1 MIGLIDADHIP
12 YIVCYNKVSEPEKTL
27 EEAISSANSYLSGLT
42 NGANVEEFNLFFTI
56 GKNFRYDIY
65 PEYKANRKN
74 NEKPP
79 FFNEVRDYLIKE
91 YYGIYG
97 YYLEA
102 DDILN
107 IYKNKY
113 IEDRVSYVVIS
124 TDKDITNLFG
134 VNYDIKNNVIN
145 AVTQDYADRYFWK
158 SMICGDTAD
167 NIKALPGKG
176 PAFAEKLFLNI
187 DDVESY
193 RSLVLQEYINK
204 FGEEVGIEEFYKNY
218 KCLKIKDSYEGIEFI
233 EPVKSTEVYA
243 RTLGVVGE

>member
-1 MIGLIDADHIP
+1 MIGLIDADFIP
-12 YIVCYNKVSEPEKTL
+12 YFVCYNKQDEPEKTL
-27 EEAISSANSYLSGLT
+27 DEAISSANSYLQGLL
-42 NGANVEEFNLFFTI
+42 NGTSVEEFNLFFTV
-56 GKNFRYDIY
+56 GKNFRYEIY
-65 PEYKANRKN
+65 PEYKANRIGK
-74 NEKPP
+74 EKPP
-79 FFNEVRDYLIKE
+79 FFDEVKTYLINE
-91 YYGIYG
+91 YKGIHG
-97 YYLEA
+97 YNLEA

-167 NIKALPGKG
+167 NIKGLPGKG
-176 PAFAEKLFLNI
+176 PVFADKLFLNI

-193 RSLVLQEYINK
+193 RNLVLNEYITK
-204 FGEEVGIEEFYKNY
+204 FGEENGINEFYVNY
-218 KCLKIKDSYEGIEFI
+218 KCLKIKDSYEGIEFL
-233 EPVKSTEVYA
+233 EPIKSTEVYA
-243 RTLGVVGE
+243 RTLSVVRE